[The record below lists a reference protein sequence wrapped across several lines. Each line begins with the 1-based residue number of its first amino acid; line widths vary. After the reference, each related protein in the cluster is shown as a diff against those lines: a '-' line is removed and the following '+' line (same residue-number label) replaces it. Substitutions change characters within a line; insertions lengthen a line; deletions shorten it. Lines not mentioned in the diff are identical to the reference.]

1 MEYRIRLDSFEG
13 PFDLL
18 FYLIEENRLD
28 ISTISLHKVAKQY
41 LAYLNQMQEM
51 DLDIASEFLLM
62 AAELLQLKTKVLLP
76 GSKRRRTQQ
85 APEPDLV
92 KRLIFY
98 KKVRETTK
106 ILRIREEKGIDGLF
120 RTSDHLVSLLD
131 RLEDRKQFDEDPL
144 KGIELEQLE
153 EAFKRAMLAAGLQKK
168 IGVLQSK
175 SKEMKWHEIEQDAY
189 TVSEKMEDILN
200 LCRKYPAGYD
210 FMNIINDTESR
221 YEKVASFLALLEL
234 AKLQKIKILQ
244 EGFFAK
250 ITIMGE
256 EEAHG
261 KPN

>member
-76 GSKRRRTQQ
+76 GSRRRRTQQ

-98 KKVRETTK
+98 KKIRETTK
-106 ILRIREEKGIDGLF
+106 TLRAWEEKGMEGFF
-120 RTSDHLVSLLD
+120 RTPDHLVSLLD
-131 RLEDRKQFDEDPL
+131 RLEEKKQFDEDPL

-153 EAFKRAMLAAGLQKK
+153 ESFKRALIAAGLQKK
-168 IGVLQSK
+168 IVALK
-175 SKEMKWHEIEQDAY
+175 SKEKEIKWHEIEQDAY
-189 TVSEKMEDILN
+189 TVSEKMEEILN
-200 LCRKYPAGYD
+200 LCRQYPAGYEFTD
-210 FMNIINDTESR
+210 TVSDTESR

-234 AKLQKIKILQ
+234 AKLQKVKILQ
-244 EGFFAK
+244 EGFFAQ
-250 ITIMGE
+250 ITIRGE
-256 EEAHG
+256 GDVHG